1 MMEPFSDCHGA
12 PASLLAVRGH
22 GKSIYKCSYCLEQ
35 CSATYKT
42 VGIAE
47 PVPAK
52 KKRDNKK
59 KV

>member
-1 MMEPFSDCHGA
+1 MDTIMKEPFSDCHGA
-12 PASLLAVRGH
+12 PAAATINGWACTYCGRTCAVR
-22 GKSIYKCSYCLEQ
+22 
-35 CSATYKT
+35 YKT

-52 KKRDNKK
+52 KKRGNKK